1 MSQIKKFIDKVA
13 NAEGRQAKDLLMPI
27 HDAKQLRDEIMKL
40 LIDIQS
46 ANPSTTSIQGPE
58 VEVVMKGAKW

>member
-27 HDAKQLRDEIMKL
+27 HDAKQLRDEITKL
-40 LIDIQS
+40 LIDVQ
-46 ANPSTTSIQGPE
+46 TSKTSPIETQGSV
-58 VEVVMKGAKW
+58 VEVIMKGAKW

>member
-27 HDAKQLRDEIMKL
+27 HDAKQLRDEVVGLGVTDAFISVYQNGKKL
-40 LIDIQS
+40 YGQEATNYL
-46 ANPSTTSIQGPE
+46 NR
-58 VEVVMKGAKW
+58 

>member
-13 NAEGRQAKDLLMPI
+13 NAEGRQAKDLLLPI

-40 LIDIQS
+40 LIDVQS
-46 ANPSTTSIQGPE
+46 ANTSTLSNQGPV